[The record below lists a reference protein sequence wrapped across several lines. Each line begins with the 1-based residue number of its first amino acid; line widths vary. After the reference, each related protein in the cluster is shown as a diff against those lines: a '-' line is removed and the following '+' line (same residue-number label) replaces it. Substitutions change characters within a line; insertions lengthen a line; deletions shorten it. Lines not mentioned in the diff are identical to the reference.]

1 MKRDKK
7 VMYYLLLQTR
17 DGKSPA
23 ELANYSEDEKVYN
36 AHLLIEDGYIRGK
49 TLRGHDGKVIT
60 AVLEDLTSSGH
71 NLLERME
78 GQTTENAAIES
89 HKSEPSVFISHSSRD
104 ADLAEALI
112 DLLRNGIGLTEED
125 IRCTSVDG
133 YRFKVGADTDAQL
146 KKEVKGSKT
155 FIGLITPSSIQSAYV
170 LFELGARWGA
180 ELHLAPVLAR
190 GADSSFLR
198 GPLAGLNAL
207 NAVEEGQMHQLVND
221 IANQLEKKPASA
233 AVYGKAL
240 QELIAVARIEDFP
253 NLREGTTSK
262 DILTYKIYFDHL
274 PKNLLESGWTRAYPK
289 DTSLKPEATLEP
301 DAPVPGSININAPA
315 GHAYDYRLPPNAIPS
330 NRITFTAKY
339 LNETM
344 IFLLLVL
351 SSKDGKERC
360 RKWVK
365 ILVGANQA
373 QPTPGY
379 EDHEYTLVVSGK
391 PLKGGW
397 RQFDLLLPDVVRKT
411 WGTHGLVFEGVGI
424 IRLRSTLHI
433 SPICFYEHSS

>member
-1 MKRDKK
+1 MEAQ
-7 VMYYLLLQTR
+7 LTET
-17 DGKSPA
+17 PA
-23 ELANYSEDEKVYN
+23 
-36 AHLLIEDGYIRGK
+36 
-49 TLRGHDGKVIT
+49 
-60 AVLEDLTSSGH
+60 
-71 NLLERME
+71 
-78 GQTTENAAIES
+78 TEPS
-89 HKSEPSVFISHSSRD
+89 KSEPSVFISHSGRD

-112 DLLRNGIGLTEED
+112 DLLRTAIGLTAEG

-146 KKEVKGSKT
+146 KKEVKSSKA

-180 ELHLAPVLAR
+180 ELHLSPILAR

-198 GPLAGLNAL
+198 GPLAKLNAL

-221 IANQLEKKPASA
+221 VANELGKKPANA

-240 QELIAVARIEDFP
+240 QKLIAAARIENFP
-253 NLREGTTSK
+253 NRLEGTISK
-262 DILTYKIYFDHL
+262 DILTYAIHFDHL

-289 DTSLKPEATLEP
+289 DASVKPEATLEP
-301 DAPVPGSININAPA
+301 DAPVPGSVKINAPT

-344 IFLLLVL
+344 IFLFLVL
-351 SSKDGKERC
+351 SSKNGKEKC

-373 QPTPGY
+373 ESTRGY
-379 EDHEYTLVVSGK
+379 ENQEYTLVLPGK
-391 PLKGGW
+391 PLKSGW

-411 WGTHGLVFEGVGI
+411 WGRHGLVFEGVSI
-424 IRLRSTLHI
+424 LRLRSSLHI
-433 SPICFYEHSS
+433 SPIYFYEHSS